1 MKWFKRKV
9 KNWLFQEDNYKDNY
23 GAIKAVSIRDSDSV
37 ESDPILNFR
46 IFSAQNGKILEFRR
60 YDSKTDRNHTTTY
73 IIDKETDISE
83 YVSKCVSLELMK

>member
-1 MKWFKRKV
+1 MKWLKRRV
-9 KNWLFQEDNYKDNY
+9 KDWLFSDNY
-23 GAIKAVSIRDSDSV
+23 GEAKAISIRDSDTV
-37 ESDPILNFR
+37 ETDPILNFR

-73 IIDKETDISE
+73 IIDRETDIGE